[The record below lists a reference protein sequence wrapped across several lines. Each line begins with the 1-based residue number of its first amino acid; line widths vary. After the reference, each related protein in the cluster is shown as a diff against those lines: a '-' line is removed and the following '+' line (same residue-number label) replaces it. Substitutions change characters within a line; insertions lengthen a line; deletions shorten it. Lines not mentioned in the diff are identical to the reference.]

1 MKIYPKKEPK
11 RAPFSLT
18 LIKRKST
25 SDAKR
30 IGCQNNIWYYFSF
43 LYCNFLY
50 CLSNLIFK
58 RINE

>member
-30 IGCQNNIWYYFSF
+30 KGSKGVVFRDLLMLLYGLGPNIE
-43 LYCNFLY
+43 
-50 CLSNLIFK
+50 NLLLKYVF
-58 RINE
+58 